1 MKTTGRNLKRR
12 LYGITL
18 IGNRLS
24 RLKHFRGHGVHSPY
38 VYGLVRKVLMHKTLD
53 PNTEHPLF
61 VKLVCKGVAK
71 RRAIEL
77 QNLAYYNHETT
88 FSIDDIECTSHINII
103 TNAVDIELLATAA
116 EMAKSNGTTLVI
128 LSPYQSRKR
137 RECCSEILWQ
147 HNSTSV
153 DNRGYIIL
161 FNNHLPKQHYKL

>member
-12 LYGITL
+12 LYGMTI

-53 PNTEHPLF
+53 ASIEHPLYAE
-61 VKLVCKGVAK
+61 LICRGISE

-77 QNLAYYNHETT
+77 QNLAYYSQVESY
-88 FSIDDIECTSHINII
+88 SIDNTECSSHINILTANI
-103 TNAVDIELLATAA
+103 DSTLFAMAA
-116 EMAKSNGTTLVI
+116 ENATKNGTTLVI
-128 LSPYQSRKR
+128 MEPYQNRKR
-137 RECCSEILWQ
+137 RVECAEILWQ
-147 HNSTSV
+147 HRSTSV
-153 DNRGYIIL
+153 DNRAYIIL

>member
-12 LYGITL
+12 LYGMTI
-18 IGNRLS
+18 IGNRIS

-53 PNTEHPLF
+53 EATIHPLYSE
-61 VKLVCKGVAK
+61 LISRGISE

-77 QNLAYYNHETT
+77 QNLAYYSEAESY
-88 FSIDDIECTSHINII
+88 SIDNIECTSHINIL
-103 TNAVDIELLATAA
+103 TTDISAKLFITAA
-116 EMAKSNGTTLVI
+116 ENATKSGSTLVI
-128 LSPYQSRKR
+128 LEPYRSREHR
-137 RECCSEILWQ
+137 MECAEIMWQ
-147 HNSTSV
+147 HRSTSV